1 MPPTPHT
8 KNKLGQYFTTHP
20 DLKAKVADFILNGA
34 DRPMLEPSVG
44 RGDLVEYVLHRSP
57 TILFDMYEIDPSI
70 EILDAIRPQ
79 LGRIVYG
86 DFLQQ
91 SIENRYRTIIGN
103 PPYVKSRSKRGNQ
116 YIDFVEKCFRLLDDG
131 GELIFIVPSD
141 FLKLTSSAKLLDEM
155 MAVGTFTHIYHPH
168 NENLFQNASI
178 DVIVFRYCRN
188 AELSK
193 TVLHND
199 QEMEVVNSNGLITF
213 REIVQIAQNRFIQP
227 PLFQDHFDIY
237 VGMVSGRE
245 EIYKHPTLGNIDVL
259 NGENQVDRYIYLT
272 QFPSGNAAIDSHL
285 LAHKENL
292 IGRKIRKFSET
303 NWFEWGAARNIAA
316 IRRNLGEDCIYVNT
330 LTRSSRVA
338 FRGKVQY
345 FGGGLL
351 MMVPK
356 KKNGVAHEEAFNID
370 KIIDYLN
377 SDVFRSNFTFSGRFK
392 IGQRQLCQSQ
402 MII

>member
-213 REIVQIAQNRFIQP
+213 REIAQNRFIQP

>member
-20 DLKAKVADFILNGA
+20 DLKAKVADFILNGP

-57 TILFDMYEIDPSI
+57 TVLFDMYEIDPSI

-103 PPYVKSRSKRGNQ
+103 PPYVRSRSKRGNL

-213 REIVQIAQNRFIQP
+213 REIAQNRFIQP

>member
-34 DRPMLEPSVG
+34 DRPILEPSVG

-70 EILDAIRPQ
+70 EILDAILPQ

-103 PPYVKSRSKRGNQ
+103 PPYVKSRSKRGNL

-245 EIYKHPTLGNIDVL
+245 EIYKHPTLGNIEVL
-259 NGENQVDRYIYLT
+259 NDENQLDRYIYLT

-303 NWFEWGAARNIAA
+303 NWFEWGAARNISA
-316 IRRNLGEDCIYVNT
+316 IGRNLGEDCIYVNT
-330 LTRSSRVA
+330 LTRSARVA

-370 KIIDYLN
+370 KIVDYLN
-377 SDVFRSNFTFSGRFK
+377 SHLFRSNFTFSGRFK

>member
-213 REIVQIAQNRFIQP
+213 REIAQNRFIQP

-292 IGRKIRKFSET
+292 IGRKIRKFCET
-303 NWFEWGAARNIAA
+303 NWFEWGAARNLAA
-316 IRRNLGEDCIYVNT
+316 IGRNLGVDCIYVNT
-330 LTRSSRVA
+330 LTRSARVA

>member
-1 MPPTPHT
+1 VTKMPPTPHT

-34 DRPMLEPSVG
+34 DRPILEPSVG

-103 PPYVKSRSKRGNQ
+103 PPYVKSRSKRGNL

-213 REIVQIAQNRFIQP
+213 REIAQNMQNRFIQP

-245 EIYKHPTLGNIDVL
+245 EIYKHPTLGNIEVL
-259 NGENQVDRYIYLT
+259 NGENQLDRYIYLT

-303 NWFEWGAARNIAA
+303 NWFEWGAARNISA
-316 IRRNLGEDCIYVNT
+316 IGRNLGEDCIYVNT
-330 LTRSSRVA
+330 LTRSARVA

-356 KKNGVAHEEAFNID
+356 KKKWGCSRGGIQ
-370 KIIDYLN
+370 Y
-377 SDVFRSNFTFSGRFK
+377 
-392 IGQRQLCQSQ
+392 
-402 MII
+402 

>member
-44 RGDLVEYVLHRSP
+44 RGDLVECVLHRSP

-103 PPYVKSRSKRGNQ
+103 PPYVRSRSKRGNL

-155 MAVGTFTHIYHPH
+155 MAAGTFTHIYHPH

-213 REIVQIAQNRFIQP
+213 REIAQNMQNRFIQP

-292 IGRKIRKFSET
+292 MGRKIRKFSET

-316 IRRNLGEDCIYVNT
+316 IGRNLGEDCIYVNT
-330 LTRSSRVA
+330 LTRSARVA

-392 IGQRQLCQSQ
+392 IGQRQLSQSQ

>member
-1 MPPTPHT
+1 
-8 KNKLGQYFTTHP
+8 
-20 DLKAKVADFILNGA
+20 
-34 DRPMLEPSVG
+34 
-44 RGDLVEYVLHRSP
+44 
-57 TILFDMYEIDPSI
+57 
-70 EILDAIRPQ
+70 
-79 LGRIVYG
+79 
-86 DFLQQ
+86 
-91 SIENRYRTIIGN
+91 
-103 PPYVKSRSKRGNQ
+103 
-116 YIDFVEKCFRLLDDG
+116 VEKCFRLLDDG

-155 MAVGTFTHIYHPH
+155 MAAGTFTHIYHPH

-213 REIVQIAQNRFIQP
+213 REIAQNRFIQP